1 MQIHLCHTEAIT
13 ETTRQLIICFVVFFL
28 FWFQLTHLNLVCI
41 ISIHIVNVCKCH
53 QMTFLCTMYCT
64 LLVHLCI
71 FVLVYTCFIYCTP
84 THTAW
89 CLDIYNLCV
98 YSWLSVLNKI
108 VKMCMPECFT
118 CFVFKFHKYG
128 NYAIQVKWYNALVWW
143 WSAEMSMSYITDT
156 QGGSN
161 VL

>member
-1 MQIHLCHTEAIT
+1 MSPNDIPLYHVLYPFGTS
-13 ETTRQLIICFVVFFL
+13 LYF
-28 FWFQLTHLNLVCI
+28 CI
-41 ISIHIVNVCKCH
+41 G
-53 QMTFLCTMYCT
+53 L
-64 LLVHLCI
+64 
-71 FVLVYTCFIYCTP
+71 YTCFIYCTP

-128 NYAIQVKWYNALVWW
+128 NYALQVKWYNALVW
-143 WSAEMSMSYITDT
+143 
-156 QGGSN
+156 
-161 VL
+161 